1 MIRKLSHFYIK
12 IRIVLGAAIILIF
25 CSSLNLKAQAIIGAR
40 ELALGQSGTALPGTS
55 WAMFANPAM
64 MPEEEKTVSFFG
76 VRYFGFAEISDM
88 AASVTHPTKLGVF
101 GAGAHRYGF
110 DLFNENRLRLGYK
123 NSFLGFRYGAI
134 LNYSH
139 VVQGGGYGSA
149 GALGIDMGL
158 AAPIISDLWIGAK
171 ATNINQPEYGS
182 RNNEKL
188 PRELSV
194 GFSYQLSDIALF
206 VTDVVKDVQFPIS
219 YRGGIEINVIDNLM
233 GRVGVT
239 TEPQT
244 FTAGFGYGGSF
255 WSANIA
261 VQRHEDQVLGYS
273 PAIDFKITW

>member
-1 MIRKLSHFYIK
+1 MIRKLLHLHSNMK
-12 IRIVLGAAIILIF
+12 IVLGVAIILLF
-25 CSSLNLKAQAIIGAR
+25 CSSFELRAQAVMGAR
-40 ELALGQSGTALPGTS
+40 EMALGQTGTALQGTS

-64 MPEEEKTVSFFG
+64 MAEDHKTVSFFG
-76 VRYFGFAEISDM
+76 VRYFGFADISDM
-88 AASVTHPTKLGVF
+88 AVSVTHPTKVGVF

-123 NSFLGFRYGAI
+123 NSFLGFHYGAI

-149 GALGIDMGL
+149 GAFGVDIGL
-158 AAPIISDLWIGAK
+158 AAPVMSGLWIGAK
-171 ATNINQPEYGS
+171 ATNLNQPEYGS

-194 GFSYQLSDIALF
+194 GLSYQLSDIALF
-206 VTDVVKDVQFPIS
+206 STDVVKDVKFPIS
-219 YRGGIEINVIDNLM
+219 YRGGIEVNIIENLM
-233 GRVGVT
+233 GRAGIT

-244 FTAGFGYGGSF
+244 FSAGFGYNGPF

-261 VQRHEDQVLGYS
+261 VQQHEDQVLGYS
-273 PAIDFKITW
+273 PAVDFKITW

>member
-1 MIRKLSHFYIK
+1 MIRKLLHLHSNMK
-12 IRIVLGAAIILIF
+12 IVLGAAIMLLF
-25 CSSLNLKAQAIIGAR
+25 CSSFELRAQAVMGAR
-40 ELALGQSGTALPGTS
+40 EMALGQTGTALQGTS

-64 MPEEEKTVSFFG
+64 MPEDNNTVSFFG
-76 VRYFGFAEISDM
+76 VRYFGFADISDM
-88 AASVTHPTKLGVF
+88 AVSVTYPTKIGVL

-123 NSFLGFRYGAI
+123 NSFLRFHYGAI

-149 GALGIDMGL
+149 GAFGVDIGL
-158 AAPIISDLWIGAK
+158 AAPIFSDLWIGAK
-171 ATNINQPEYGS
+171 ATNLNQPEYGS

-194 GFSYQLSDIALF
+194 GLSYQLSDIALF
-206 VTDVVKDVQFPIS
+206 TTDVVKDIQFPIS
-219 YRGGIEINVIDNLM
+219 YRGGVEVNIIENLM
-233 GRVGVT
+233 GRAGIT

-244 FTAGFGYGGSF
+244 FSAGFGYSGTF

-261 VQRHEDQVLGYS
+261 VQQHEDQVLGYS
-273 PAIDFKITW
+273 PAVDFKITW